1 MQLNWLAIEKRIN
14 FYMFAIRFKFLKYQA
29 PNITLFTLRV
39 QQFCGWPAVNFNI
52 SFLFNKHAKSRR
64 LSKHENDS
72 GFI

>member
-1 MQLNWLAIEKRIN
+1 MQLNWLTIEKRIN
-14 FYMFAIRFKFLKYQA
+14 FYMFAIRFKLLKYQA
-29 PNITLFTLRV
+29 PNITLFTPRV

-72 GFI
+72 DFI